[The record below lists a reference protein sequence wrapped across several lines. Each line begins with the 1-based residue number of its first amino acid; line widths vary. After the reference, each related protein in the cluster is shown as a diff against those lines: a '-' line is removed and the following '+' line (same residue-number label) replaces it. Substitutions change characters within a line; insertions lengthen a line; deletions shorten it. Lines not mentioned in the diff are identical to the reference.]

1 MISFPAM
8 ESFTLQSTYKIH
20 SGYEI
25 PIMGLGV
32 FQTPPDVTEKVVLKA
47 LDIGYRHVDCA
58 KVYQNEGPCGEAMR
72 RCSLDRSKIFFT
84 TKIPRTEMG
93 YENAKNAISSS
104 LLETK
109 LDYIDL
115 VLIHAPFGGKEAR
128 EGTWRALVEAQ
139 REGKVR
145 SIGVSNFGVHH
156 LDELE
161 AYINTGV
168 GGHIDIGQYEI
179 HPWCPR
185 DDIVGWLQKRGVV
198 IEAYSPLVRAKR
210 MNEPVLDSLAK
221 KYNKTPA
228 QILVRWSL
236 QKGYVPLPKSVS
248 DDRILEN
255 IQVFDFELEKE
266 DMNALITTEY
276 SPVCWDPTIV
286 KD

>member
-1 MISFPAM
+1 M
-8 ESFTLQSTYKIH
+8 ESLTLKSTYKMH

-25 PIMGLGV
+25 PIVGFGV
-32 FQTPPDVTEKVVLKA
+32 FQTPQDITEKAVLKA
-47 LDIGYRHVDCA
+47 FDIGYRHVDCA
-58 KVYQNEGPCGEAMR
+58 KVYHNEGPCGEAIR
-72 RCSLDRSKIFFT
+72 RCSLDRSNIFFT

-104 LLETK
+104 LSETK

-115 VLIHAPFGGKEAR
+115 VLIHAPFGGKKAR

-139 REGKVR
+139 REGKVH
-145 SIGVSNFGVHH
+145 SIGVSNYGVHH

-161 AYINTGV
+161 AYINSGV
-168 GGHIDIGQYEI
+168 GGHIDVGQYEI

-185 DDIVGWLQKRGVV
+185 DDIVGWLQKRGVA

-210 MNEPVLDSLAK
+210 MDEPVLDSLAK

-248 DDRILEN
+248 GDRILEN
-255 IQVFDFELEKE
+255 VQVFDFELDNE
-266 DMNALITTEY
+266 DMDALITSEY
-276 SPVCWDPTIV
+276 APVCWDPTIV

>member
-1 MISFPAM
+1 MLKMQLAPVFWRQ
-8 ESFTLQSTYKIH
+8 SFTTLIC
-20 SGYEI
+20 
-25 PIMGLGV
+25 
-32 FQTPPDVTEKVVLKA
+32 KA
-47 LDIGYRHVDCA
+47 LYSETHSSYFSDDIIRV
-58 KVYQNEGPCGEAMR
+58 
-72 RCSLDRSKIFFT
+72 
-84 TKIPRTEMG
+84 
-93 YENAKNAISSS
+93 
-104 LLETK
+104 
-109 LDYIDL
+109 L
-115 VLIHAPFGGKEAR
+115 VHAPFGGKEAR

-236 QKGYVPLPKSVS
+236 QK
-248 DDRILEN
+248 
-255 IQVFDFELEKE
+255 
-266 DMNALITTEY
+266 
-276 SPVCWDPTIV
+276 VCSAAE
-286 KD
+286 